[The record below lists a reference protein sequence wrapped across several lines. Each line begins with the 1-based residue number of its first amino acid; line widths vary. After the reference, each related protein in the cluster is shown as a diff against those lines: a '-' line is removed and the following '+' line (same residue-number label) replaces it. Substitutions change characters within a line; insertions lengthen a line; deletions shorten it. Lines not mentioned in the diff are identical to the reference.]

1 MSKLS
6 SYCKAYPASLLR
18 RCPGWSEKVP
28 PAGTADGV
36 DMVGEEYFY
45 VHDDYTVTAGAYLDR
60 DVAFDATTEEWKRFC
75 GEQLGFEVPAE
86 TVDIQADES
95 GTGHD
100 S

>member
-18 RCPGWSEKVP
+18 RYPGWSEKLP
-28 PAGTADGV
+28 PAGIAGDADTV
-36 DMVGEEYFY
+36 DEEYFY
-45 VHDDYTVTAGAYLDR
+45 IHDDYTVTVGAFVDR

-75 GEQLGFEVPAE
+75 SEQLGFEVPAE
-86 TVDIQADES
+86 IVDIQTDES
-95 GTGHD
+95 PTGHD